1 MAGHIAGHPDLTIAS
16 FSLYFSIL
24 ITYYAGHRLMQNAGP
39 VSLTLLPAE
48 GHPAWSGLRDFAFT
62 LGEDAAGLA
71 GRLAPGTA
79 AAVGDLV
86 RGMNC
91 YYSNLIEGHD
101 TRPVDIDRA
110 LHANF
115 ATEPTRRDLQLEAA
129 AHIAVQTAIDTG
141 AIDASQPLSAL
152 VAEIHRE
159 FYDRL
164 PDGLRWVEEQRSGRR
179 IEVMPGQWRGGD
191 VTVGA
196 HVAPPAD
203 ELSSWMARFNECAPE
218 RFGRAERLVAIA
230 AAHHRLLWIHP
241 FADGNGRVA
250 RLLSHALVRR
260 AGVGSPLWSVARG
273 LARNVDAYRAYLA
286 RADAPPQGTLDGRGI
301 LSDGRLADFC
311 RFFLA
316 ACIDQVR
323 FMRALLAPEAL
334 AGRVREFVAAEAAGN
349 RLDGRVQPLLEQAVL
364 FGIVPRGDVAHLIG
378 ISERQARRLVRP
390 LADRGL
396 LVGAKDAPLR
406 IAFPLGESERLFPH
420 LWAPAGAAITLDLP
434 PEVND
439 ALRAPSAE

>member
-1 MAGHIAGHPDLTIAS
+1 M
-16 FSLYFSIL
+16 
-24 ITYYAGHRLMQNAGP
+24 RNAGP
-39 VSLTLLPAE
+39 ASLTLLPAE
-48 GHPAWSGLRDFAFT
+48 GHPAWSGLRDLAFM
-62 LGEDAAGLA
+62 LGEDAASLA

-101 TRPVDIDRA
+101 TRPVDIERA
-110 LHANF
+110 LHADF
-115 ATEPTRRDLQLEAA
+115 ATEPKRRDLQLEAA
-129 AHIAVQTAIDTG
+129 AHIAVQAAIDTG

-152 VAEIHRE
+152 ATEIHRQ

-164 PDGLRWVEEQRSGRR
+164 PDSLRWVEELDSGRR
-179 IEVMPGQWRGGD
+179 VEVMPGKWRGGD
-191 VTVGA
+191 VQVGA

-203 ELSSWMARFNECAPE
+203 ELPSWMARFDECAPE

-250 RLLSHALVRR
+250 RLLSHALLQR

-273 LARNVDAYRAYLA
+273 LARNVDAYRVYLA
-286 RADAPPQGTLDGRGI
+286 RADDPPQGTLDGRGL

-316 ACIDQVR
+316 RLYRSGPVHAGHA
-323 FMRALLAPEAL
+323 RARSP
-334 AGRVREFVAAEAAGN
+334 GRPG
-349 RLDGRVQPLLEQAVL
+349 P
-364 FGIVPRGDVAHLIG
+364 
-378 ISERQARRLVRP
+378 
-390 LADRGL
+390 
-396 LVGAKDAPLR
+396 
-406 IAFPLGESERLFPH
+406 
-420 LWAPAGAAITLDLP
+420 
-434 PEVND
+434 
-439 ALRAPSAE
+439 

>member
-1 MAGHIAGHPDLTIAS
+1 M
-16 FSLYFSIL
+16 
-24 ITYYAGHRLMQNAGP
+24 RNAGP
-39 VSLTLLPAE
+39 ASLTLLPAE
-48 GHPAWSGLRDFAFT
+48 GHPAWGGLRDFAFT
-62 LGEDAAGLA
+62 LGEAAASLA

-101 TRPVDIDRA
+101 TRPVDIERA
-110 LHANF
+110 LHSDF
-115 ATEPTRRDLQLEAA
+115 AAEPTRRDLQLEAA
-129 AHIAVQTAIDTG
+129 AHIAAQAAIDTG

-152 VAEIHRE
+152 ATEIHRQ
-159 FYDRL
+159 FYDHL
-164 PDGLRWVEEQRSGRR
+164 PDSLRWVEELGSRR
-179 IEVMPGQWRGGD
+179 RVEVMPGKSGKWREGD
-191 VTVGA
+191 VKVGA
-196 HVAPPAD
+196 HVAPPAV
-203 ELSSWMARFNECAPE
+203 ELPSWMARFDECTPE
-218 RFGRAERLVAIA
+218 RFGRAERPVAIA

-250 RLLSHALVRR
+250 RLLSHALLLR

-286 RADAPPQGTLDGRGI
+286 RADDPPQGALDGRGI

-334 AGRVREFVAAEAAGN
+334 AGRV
-349 RLDGRVQPLLEQAVL
+349 P
-364 FGIVPRGDVAHLIG
+364 
-378 ISERQARRLVRP
+378 
-390 LADRGL
+390 
-396 LVGAKDAPLR
+396 
-406 IAFPLGESERLFPH
+406 
-420 LWAPAGAAITLDLP
+420 
-434 PEVND
+434 
-439 ALRAPSAE
+439 